1 MLEEMLKRT
10 LNNPVVITKE
20 QLKNIQIFMRETEDG
35 IETITLEDY
44 IITKAIKKL
53 IDAMSKN
60 ERGE

>member
-1 MLEEMLKRT
+1 MLKRT

-60 ERGE
+60 ERGRLS

>member
-44 IITKAIKKL
+44 IITKAIK
-53 IDAMSKN
+53 IN
-60 ERGE
+60 RRYV